1 MNELPSI
8 EDVVVQT
15 AAVLVNLAAKAIGE
29 ENYDEAKQGIDA
41 ARALL
46 PLTPEDVQK
55 QLRDP
60 LAQLQM
66 SWVQASKSRAGTA
79 PESAPESAPEPEPEK
94 PPSRLWTP
102 PGA

>member
-15 AAVLVNLAAKAIGE
+15 TAALINLAAKAIADE
-29 ENYDEAKQGIDA
+29 KIDEAKQGIDA

-46 PLTPEDVQK
+46 PQCPEDVQN
-55 QLRDP
+55 QLRDA

-66 SWVQASKSRAGTA
+66 SFVQASR
-79 PESAPESAPEPEPEK
+79 P
-94 PPSRLWTP
+94 
-102 PGA
+102 